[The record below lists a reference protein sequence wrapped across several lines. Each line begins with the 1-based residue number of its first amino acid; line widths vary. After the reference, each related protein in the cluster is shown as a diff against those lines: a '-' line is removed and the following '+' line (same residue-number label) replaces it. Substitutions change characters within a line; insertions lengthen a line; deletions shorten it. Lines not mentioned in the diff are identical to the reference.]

1 MLNTN
6 YIAEN
11 LKIYMSAPELE
22 AWLRVLQHVHDQ
34 TLADVPEPEPPSGG

>member
-11 LKIYMSAPELE
+11 LKTYMSAPELE
-22 AWLRVLQHVHDQ
+22 AWLLVRAHVHDQ
-34 TLADVPEPEPPSGG
+34 TLADVPESDPPQGG

>member
-11 LKIYMSAPELE
+11 LKDSMSASELE
-22 AWLRVLQHVHDQ
+22 AWLRVLAHGHDQ
-34 TLADVPEPEPPSGG
+34 TLADVPEPPAG